1 MQDKAWLDKVD
12 PVKSLIPNLSYGD
25 GNWIEGSLGK
35 FKFSAKVFSE
45 PSTFG
50 IKDGHI
56 SKLQICDASQ
66 ERWGLGGSCF
76 LNYDRGWDIR
86 PKDAPEREFL
96 NKLLEAF
103 GDDVMEGDDYL
114 YFELRG
120 YETEADFDN
129 RNFEDLGALD
139 TLADAVSEAGYY
151 TDNDYEV
158 IKVICS
164 DPEVDDV
171 IIRPVATD
179 NEKVA

>member
-1 MQDKAWLDKVD
+1 MQDQAWLDKVV
-12 PVKSLIPNLSYGD
+12 PVKALVPNLTHGD

-35 FKFSAKVFSE
+35 FKFVAKVFSE

-56 SKLQICDASQ
+56 SKLQICDTSQ
-66 ERWGLGGSCF
+66 PHWGFDGCY

-86 PKDAPEREFL
+86 PANEPEREFL
-96 NKLLEAF
+96 NQLLEAF
-103 GDDVMEGDDYL
+103 GDPPMEGDDHL

-120 YETEADFDN
+120 YETEDDFDC
-129 RNFEDLGALD
+129 RNFEYLGALD
-139 TLADAVSEAGYY
+139 TLADAVLEAGYY
-151 TDNDYEV
+151 TDQDYEV

-179 NEKVA
+179 VEKVA